1 MSIGRVDLIQTRKI
15 TLSKVNAKKSY
26 AAQSFLGSA
35 ADQQEDQTSS
45 GKKIEMLL
53 EMKCLELLLI

>member
-1 MSIGRVDLIQTRKI
+1 MSVGRVYLIQTRKI
-15 TLSKVNAKKSY
+15 TLSKVNAKKRC

-45 GKKIEMLL
+45 GKKNEIIL